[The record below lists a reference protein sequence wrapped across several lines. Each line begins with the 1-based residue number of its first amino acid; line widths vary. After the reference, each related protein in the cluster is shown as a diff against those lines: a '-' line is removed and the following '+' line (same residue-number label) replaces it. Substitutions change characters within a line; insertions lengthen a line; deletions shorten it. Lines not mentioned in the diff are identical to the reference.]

1 VDGFDYEAAA
11 ELFPARSRKGNRP
24 ISYQRFAR
32 AAEAIR
38 FAIEDLPPQHLV
50 GAYLEVEEADST
62 AMESVDCTRAL
73 TIRSSDAPHLQGT
86 RARRQRRCS
95 RARRTLISGGPACGL
110 ASRGGPRFSL
120 YASADVSKLQ
130 AHRITRRT

>member
-50 GAYLEVEEADST
+50 GAYLEVE
-62 AMESVDCTRAL
+62 
-73 TIRSSDAPHLQGT
+73 
-86 RARRQRRCS
+86 
-95 RARRTLISGGPACGL
+95 
-110 ASRGGPRFSL
+110 ASRFDSDGIRRL
-120 YASADVSKLQ
+120 YESADYPLKRRAAPSKER
-130 AHRITRRT
+130 APGGNDDAAARSGR

>member
-50 GAYLEVEEADST
+50 GAYLEVEESRFDS
-62 AMESVDCTRAL
+62 DG
-73 TIRSSDAPHLQGT
+73 IR
-86 RARRQRRCS
+86 R
-95 RARRTLISGGPACGL
+95 
-110 ASRGGPRFSL
+110 L
-120 YASADVSKLQ
+120 YESADYPLE
-130 AHRITRRT
+130 RRATPSDERAPDGNGDAAVRSGR

>member
-50 GAYLEVEEADST
+50 GAYLEVEESRFDSDGIRRLYESADY
-62 AMESVDCTRAL
+62 
-73 TIRSSDAPHLQGT
+73 P

-95 RARRTLISGGPACGL
+95 RAQRTLISGGPGVANL
-110 ASRGGPRFSL
+110 
-120 YASADVSKLQ
+120 
-130 AHRITRRT
+130 HRA

>member
-50 GAYLEVEEADST
+50 GAYLEVEESRFDS
-62 AMESVDCTRAL
+62 DG
-73 TIRSSDAPHLQGT
+73 IR
-86 RARRQRRCS
+86 R
-95 RARRTLISGGPACGL
+95 
-110 ASRGGPRFSL
+110 L
-120 YASADVSKLQ
+120 YESADYPLKRRAVSSKER
-130 AHRITRRT
+130 APDGNDDAAARNGR

>member
-1 VDGFDYEAAA
+1 MLFDYQAAA

-50 GAYLEVEEADST
+50 GAYLEVEESRFDSDGIRRLYESADYPL
-62 AMESVDCTRAL
+62 ARRAGP
-73 TIRSSDAPHLQGT
+73 SDEDALRADGADRGGT
-86 RARRQRRCS
+86 R
-95 RARRTLISGGPACGL
+95 
-110 ASRGGPRFSL
+110 
-120 YASADVSKLQ
+120 
-130 AHRITRRT
+130 